1 MKYALISEQQLK
13 IIQDALNQSEIW
25 NRCGHTL
32 ETRAQAEEILESL
45 KPSEPK
51 QEPVAWRKKV
61 NGVWHYFDKSTPFPC
76 DDCEP
81 LHEKH

>member
-25 NRCGHTL
+25 NHCGHTL

-45 KPSEPK
+45 KPSEPVGWMEDSIELYVK
-51 QEPVAWRKKV
+51 DRPTEIYNTPLFALE
-61 NGVWHYFDKSTPFPC
+61 KS
-76 DDCEP
+76 
-81 LHEKH
+81 K